1 MTTYLSIIMIIAICT
16 KVLVKSRIQEVN
28 NIAGIRPKYQGFF
41 TSNVYSKIML
51 VAFVTFLTIGFIIE
65 DVISSTVKTT
75 PVILMLLFSAGWFT
89 LLSFKLQKLDN
100 IIQLE
105 KSSSNSPEEEKNKIL
120 RFVLLRNALEL
131 TRLTLHMSFTVIILL
146 LINVVTRYFYQI
158 F

>member
-1 MTTYLSIIMIIAICT
+1 
-16 KVLVKSRIQEVN
+16 
-28 NIAGIRPKYQGFF
+28 
-41 TSNVYSKIML
+41 ML